1 MRRTK
6 YEYTQSNEKK
16 RETREASMLKKEN
29 LHDVDQWIKSYRR
42 VQFPGPGCEARKVA
56 RLAEAIENNC
66 AATIRFADGLLREP
80 QDDGEELFYLCSLR
94 QNAMSLRRAC
104 RALAVRQN
112 GSNRP
117 RINYEFVTL
126 RSQYDTL
133 ISSLRHFFFLLDRD
147 LAGRIHGA
155 L

>member
-1 MRRTK
+1 
-6 YEYTQSNEKK
+6 
-16 RETREASMLKKEN
+16 MLKKEN
-29 LHDVDQWIKSYRR
+29 LQDADQWIKSYRR

-56 RLAEAIENNC
+56 RLVEVIESNC
-66 AATIRFADGLLREP
+66 AATIRFADGLLRQA

-94 QNAMSLRRAC
+94 QSAMSLRRAC
-104 RALAVRQN
+104 RGLTTRQN
-112 GSNRP
+112 GSHARG
-117 RINYEFVTL
+117 INYELVTL

>member
-1 MRRTK
+1 MRLRM
-6 YEYTQSNEKK
+6 E
-16 RETREASMLKKEN
+16 SMLKQEQFR
-29 LHDVDQWIKSYRR
+29 DVDQWIKSYRR
-42 VQFPGPGCEARKVA
+42 VNFPGPGCETRKLA
-56 RLAEAIENNC
+56 GLAEAIDNNC
-66 AATIRFADGLLREP
+66 TATIRFADGLLR
-80 QDDGEELFYLCSLR
+80 QMNDDGEELFYLCSLR

-104 RALAVRQN
+104 RGLTVRQN
-112 GSNRP
+112 GSHAR
-117 RINYEFVTL
+117 RINYELVTL